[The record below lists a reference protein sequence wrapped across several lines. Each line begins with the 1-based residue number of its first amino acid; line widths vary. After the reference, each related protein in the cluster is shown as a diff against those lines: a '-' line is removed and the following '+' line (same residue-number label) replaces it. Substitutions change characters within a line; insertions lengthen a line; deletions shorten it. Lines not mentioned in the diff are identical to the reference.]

1 MGALSLGDECC
12 QLSVKRCQFKRALQ
26 SHFSSSHWYK
36 TDKTLQKQKNA
47 HFLSSVT
54 SAFPP
59 DEEGKALQEAWSFKR
74 QPVGQ
79 TAVCAA
85 EAGPTHAEFH
95 SCSVMWKKIQIS
107 PGDQKKD
114 LPTRSS
120 PQHCRTNTFVP
131 DLSHLQGQW
140 LVMYLLLQ
148 CTPRAYF
155 TLGFST
161 YKQRDSAVE
170 FPSLGSWRCKKLTR
184 DQEQTGQV
192 CKKKTWAHT
201 ANTWKA
207 LLSQKGLLSC

>member
-1 MGALSLGDECC
+1 MLISCLLLHLHFHQMRKEKLSKRPEVLKDSLLVKKQCALPRQVPPTQSFTPAQLRERKFRSHLGI
-12 QLSVKRCQFKRALQ
+12 K
-26 SHFSSSHWYK
+26 
-36 TDKTLQKQKNA
+36 
-47 HFLSSVT
+47 
-54 SAFPP
+54 
-59 DEEGKALQEAWSFKR
+59 
-74 QPVGQ
+74 
-79 TAVCAA
+79 
-85 EAGPTHAEFH
+85 
-95 SCSVMWKKIQIS
+95 
-107 PGDQKKD
+107 KKD
-114 LPTRSS
+114 LQTWSS

-161 YKQRDSAVE
+161 YKQRDLAVE

-201 ANTWKA
+201 VNTWKA
-207 LLSQKGLLSC
+207 VLSQKGLLSC